1 MFLPWLPV
9 VADVVAVV
17 WVEQAGLAGTD
28 HDDHDLGDLGDPGD
42 QGRVEDGG
50 DLDQEDP
57 ASCGQAC
64 VPGGDQGEESS
75 PSLETASSR
84 DQAALVSPEFLASS
98 EAFLVS
104 SQLSETLKHRVL
116 I

>member
-1 MFLPWLPV
+1 MLLPWLLV

-28 HDDHDLGDLGDPGD
+28 HDDHDLGDLGDQDRGEGGGDPD
-42 QGRVEDGG
+42 QG
-50 DLDQEDP
+50 DP

-116 I
+116 L